1 MTHVQET
8 GARKIGSNCGASFRS
23 MCRGY

>member
-8 GARKIGSNCGASFRS
+8 GARKNRVDSWRRFL
-23 MCRGY
+23 